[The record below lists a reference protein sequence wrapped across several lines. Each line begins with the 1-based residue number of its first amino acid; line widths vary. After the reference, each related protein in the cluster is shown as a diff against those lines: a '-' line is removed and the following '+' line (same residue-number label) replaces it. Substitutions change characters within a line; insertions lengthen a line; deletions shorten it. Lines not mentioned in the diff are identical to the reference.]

1 MESFILALQLTF
13 SPLAILMVVSGT
25 MIGTILGALPGL
37 GSIVGITICL
47 PFTYTMG
54 SVPAIA
60 LLLGV
65 YAGSIYGGC
74 ISSVLIN
81 TPGTPQSAATAL
93 EGYPMAL
100 DGKAGEAIG
109 WATMASVIGGLFSC
123 LVLLIA
129 APQLAKA
136 ASKFGAVEMFAL
148 IFLGI
153 SSISTLA
160 SGSKIKGIFSGIVG
174 LALAIV
180 GQDPITGE
188 MRFTFD
194 TFALMSGI
202 DLIPLV
208 VGAFAISEILT
219 RVDAI
224 SRLQK
229 VNPIKCSRMILPGIK
244 SFKGRWWQTIKSSA
258 IGAGI
263 GILPGAGA
271 TAAAFI
277 SYGEAQRSSPNKASF
292 GKGEPDGII
301 AAEAANNAVTGG
313 ALVPSFALG
322 LPGDAV
328 TAIMLATLILHGIV
342 PGARLMQESPT
353 TVYAAILT
361 LSLANLLLIPCGI
374 LVMRAFSGLLR
385 MPEQLFLPSICLLC
399 LLGAYAA
406 RMNTVDFYMTFLAG
420 FMGITFRYFGI
431 PIAPM
436 VIGLV
441 LGFQFEFTFRQSIIL
456 TDGDMSRMFTEH
468 PIAAGLFALTI
479 FIQVSPY
486 LKQKLFARKEPNT
499 SGAALLHSD
508 FNINAANATTT
519 SRRIKS

>member
-1 MESFILALQLTF
+1 MEAFIIALQQTF
-13 SPLAILMVVSGT
+13 SPLAILMVVTGT

-37 GSIVGITICL
+37 GSIVGISICL

-65 YAGSIYGGC
+65 YAGSIYGGS

-100 DGKAGEAIG
+100 AGKAGEAIG

-123 LVLLIA
+123 LILLIA

-153 SSISTLA
+153 SCISTLS
-160 SGSKIKGIFSGIVG
+160 SGSKFKGIFSGLAG

-194 TFALMSGI
+194 IFALMSGF
-202 DLIPLV
+202 DLIPIV
-208 VGAFAISEILT
+208 VGAFAIGEILT

-224 SRLQK
+224 SRSEK
-229 VNPIKCSRMILPGIK
+229 VNPIKCTRMILPGWK
-244 SFKGRWWQTIKSSA
+244 KFKGRGWQALKSSI

-277 SYGEAQRSSPNKASF
+277 SYGEARRSSPNKENF
-292 GKGEPDGII
+292 GNGEPDGII
-301 AAEAANNAVTGG
+301 APEAANNAVTGG
-313 ALVPSFALG
+313 ALVPSLALG

-342 PGARLMQESPT
+342 PGARLMQDSPS

-374 LVMRAFSGLLR
+374 VVMRAFSRLLR

-406 RMNTVDFYMTFLAG
+406 RMNTVDFYITFLAG
-420 FMGITFRYFGI
+420 FMGITFRYFSI
-431 PIAPM
+431 PVAPM

-441 LGFQFEFTFRQSIIL
+441 LGFQFEFSLRQSLIL
-456 TDGDMSRMFTEH
+456 TDGSVSRMFTDH
-468 PIAAGLFALTI
+468 PIAAGLFALT
-479 FIQVSPY
+479 FIIQAGPY
-486 LKQKLFARKEPNT
+486 LSRKIFARN
-499 SGAALLHSD
+499 GRDAAETMETENSAT
-508 FNINAANATTT
+508 INAVEAAAT
-519 SRRIKS
+519 SRSGNS

>member
-1 MESFILALQLTF
+1 MEHFIIALQQTF
-13 SPLAILMVVSGT
+13 SLTSLLMVFGGT
-25 MIGTILGALPGL
+25 LLGTVLGALPGL
-37 GSIVGITICL
+37 GSIVGISICL

-65 YAGSIYGGC
+65 YAGSIYGGS

-81 TPGTPQSAATAL
+81 TPGTPQSAATAI

-100 DGKAGEAIG
+100 QGKAGEAIG
-109 WATMASVIGGLFSC
+109 WATMSSVLGGLFSC
-123 LVLLIA
+123 LVLLVA
-129 APQLAKA
+129 APQLASV

-148 IFLGI
+148 IFLGL

-160 SGSKIKGIFSGIVG
+160 SGSKIKGIFSGFVG
-174 LALAIV
+174 LALALI

-194 TFALMSGI
+194 SFALMSGI
-202 DLIPLV
+202 DLIPVV
-208 VGAFAISEILT
+208 VGAFAISEILS

-224 SRLQK
+224 SRSQK
-229 VNPIKCSRMILPGIK
+229 VNPIRCEKLILPG
-244 SFKGRWWQTIKSSA
+244 FRAYKGRYWQLLKSSM

-277 SYGEAQRSSPNKASF
+277 AYGESQRSSPNRKNF

-301 AAEAANNAVTGG
+301 AAEASNNAVTGG
-313 ALVPSFALG
+313 ALVPSLALG

-342 PGARLMQESPT
+342 PGSRLMQDSPS
-353 TVYAAILT
+353 TVYAAFLT
-361 LSLANLLLIPCGI
+361 LTLANILLIPCGI
-374 LVMRAFSGLLR
+374 IVMRAFAHLLR
-385 MPEQLFLPSICLLC
+385 MPEQLFLPTICLLC
-399 LLGAYAA
+399 MLGAYAG
-406 RMNTVDFYMTFLAG
+406 RMNPVDFYVTFAAG
-420 FMGITFRYFGI
+420 IMGIVFRYFSV

-441 LGFQFEFTFRQSIIL
+441 LGFQFEFSLRQALIITGGNPLLML
-456 TDGDMSRMFTEH
+456 TDH
-468 PIAAGLFALTI
+468 PIAAGLFILTVVIQAGPYVSDKFFPTKALAVPETEEA
-479 FIQVSPY
+479 S
-486 LKQKLFARKEPNT
+486 
-499 SGAALLHSD
+499 
-508 FNINAANATTT
+508 
-519 SRRIKS
+519 